1 MADQETITKCL
12 KHCTNGFIALT
23 LIYQTAYKWEENVWK
38 QGSLMKL
45 CVFLKKMTD
54 ENYTPLEN
62 VKSLFALNRLNT
74 RLLTSTSKL
83 FKCN

>member
-1 MADQETITKCL
+1 
-12 KHCTNGFIALT
+12 
-23 LIYQTAYKWEENVWK
+23 
-38 QGSLMKL
+38 
-45 CVFLKKMTD
+45 MTD